1 MTSFRFVEQLETA
14 TSCKLSSSKLR
25 ILTGTHTVHV
35 QYTVC
40 VLYTLCTVYVYIYI
54 LYMCIYIYCICVYRY
69 CICMWCILNVTGDGD
84 GDGDDALSFCRTQN
98 FRSDLQILDV

>member
-1 MTSFRFVEQLETA
+1 
-14 TSCKLSSSKLR
+14 
-25 ILTGTHTVHV
+25 
-35 QYTVC
+35 
-40 VLYTLCTVYVYIYI
+40 
-54 LYMCIYIYCICVYRY
+54 MCIYIYCICVYRY